1 MLYDMFG
8 MRNLVLAIPLLLV
21 LAVCSQA
28 AGQSLKLYVF
38 DNGVLRGI
46 DPAAFHLTKE
56 EVGEPDMVCA
66 SYLIVHT
73 AGGKTESLLWDS
85 GVVADADIEAGK
97 GEVKRG
103 TFTLSA
109 SKTLKSQLAAIGVA
123 PKDITYF
130 ALSHN
135 HFDHVANANAYAGST
150 WIVQQPER
158 EAMFGDKP
166 GPATVAAL
174 YAALK
179 DSKTQVLHGEDH
191 DVFGDGSVVVKAA
204 YGHTPGHQV
213 LVVKLKKTGPVVL
226 AGDLYHYQAER
237 GTDKVPG
244 FEFNKEQSLA
254 SRAVIET
261 LVKQTGALLWIE
273 HDLTNFKSQKKAPEF
288 YE

>member
-8 MRNLVLAIPLLLV
+8 IRNLVLAIPLV
-21 LAVCSQA
+21 LALALCSHA

-56 EVGEPDMVCA
+56 EVAEPDMVCV

-73 AGGKTESLLWDS
+73 AGGKSESLLWDS

-109 SKTLKSQLAAIGVA
+109 SKTLKSQLAAVGFA
-123 PKDITYF
+123 PKEITYF

-166 GPATVAAL
+166 GPATVTAL

-179 DSKTQVLHGEDH
+179 DSKTQVLHGEDR

-244 FEFNKEQSLA
+244 FEFNREQSLA
-254 SRAVIET
+254 SRAAIET
-261 LVKQTGALLWIE
+261 LVKQTGAQLWIE
-273 HDLTNFKSQKKAPEF
+273 HDLTNFKSQRKAPEF

>member
-1 MLYDMFG
+1 MLYG
-8 MRNLVLAIPLLLV
+8 MLTRDLI
-21 LAVCSQA
+21 LAVPLVFALATCSQA
-28 AGQSLKLYVF
+28 AGQSLKLYIF

-56 EVGEPDMVCA
+56 EVEEPDMVCA
-66 SYLIVHT
+66 SYLVVHT
-73 AGGKTESLLWDS
+73 VGGKTESLLWDS
-85 GVVADADIEAGK
+85 GVITDADIEAGK

-103 TFTLSA
+103 TFTMSA
-109 SKTLKSQLAAIGVA
+109 SKTLKSQLAAVGFA

-135 HFDHVANANAYAGST
+135 HFDHVANANAFAGAT

-158 EAMFGDKP
+158 DAMFGDKP
-166 GPATVAAL
+166 GPATVTAL

-179 DSKTQVLHGEDH
+179 DSKTLLIHGEDH

-213 LVVKLKKTGPVVL
+213 LVLKLKKTGPVVL

-237 GTDKVPG
+237 GTDKVPS
-244 FEFNKEQSLA
+244 FEFNKEQSLG
-254 SRAVIET
+254 SRTAIEA
-261 LVKQTGALLWIE
+261 LIKQTGAQLWIE
-273 HDLTNFKSQKKAPEF
+273 HDLAKFRKQKKAPEF

>member
-8 MRNLVLAIPLLLV
+8 MRNLILAISLVLV
-21 LAVCSQA
+21 LADCSQA
-28 AGQSLKLYVF
+28 AGPSLKLYVF

-66 SYLIVHT
+66 SYLVVHT

-103 TFTLSA
+103 AFTLSA
-109 SKTLKSQLAAIGVA
+109 SKTLKSQLAAIGFA

-130 ALSHN
+130 GLSHN

-254 SRAVIET
+254 SRAAIET
-261 LVKQTGALLWIE
+261 LVKETGAQLWIE
-273 HDLTNFKSQKKAPEF
+273 HDLPNFKSQKKAPEF

>member
-1 MLYDMFG
+1 MLTRD
-8 MRNLVLAIPLLLV
+8 LI
-21 LAVCSQA
+21 LAVPLAFALATCSQA
-28 AGQSLKLYVF
+28 AGQSLKLYIF
-38 DNGVLRGI
+38 DNGLLRGI
-46 DPAAFHLTKE
+46 DPAAFHLTKD
-56 EVGEPDMVCA
+56 EVDEPDMVCA
-66 SYLIVHT
+66 SYLVVHT

-85 GVVADADIEAGK
+85 GVIPDGDIEAGK

-103 TFTLSA
+103 TFMLSA
-109 SKTLKSQLAAIGVA
+109 SKTLKSQLAAVGFA

-130 ALSHN
+130 ALSHD
-135 HFDHVANANAYAGST
+135 HFDHVANANAFAGAT

-158 EAMFGDKP
+158 DAMFGDKP
-166 GPATVAAL
+166 GPATVTAL
-174 YAALK
+174 YTALK

-213 LVVKLKKTGPVVL
+213 LVLKLKKTGPVVL

-237 GTDKVPG
+237 GTDKVPS

-254 SRAVIET
+254 SRTAIEA
-261 LVKQTGALLWIE
+261 LIKQTGAQLWIE
-273 HDLTNFKSQKKAPEF
+273 HDLANFRKQKKAPEF